1 VPDSIPRTETDLR
14 TRQSSGELATLRE
27 ELVRANAEVARL
39 VALAA
44 EIPDLVELGARLKEL
59 QRERGVLKAR

>member
-1 VPDSIPRTETDLR
+1 VPASIPRTETDLR

-44 EIPDLVELGARLKEL
+44 EIPDLVELGARLKAL
-59 QRERGVLKAR
+59 QRERGVLEAR